1 MMGRPS
7 RWIIILGRRIKEG
20 GRPFFVGVRG
30 RGAMLECRLVR
41 TRLQAEVKP
50 KNLTVF
56 SGLRDRIISSE
67 NGFSRWRVI
76 LGVLVLR
83 RSLQSSMS

>member
-1 MMGRPS
+1 MSTGENKAS
-7 RWIIILGRRIKEG
+7 G
-20 GRPFFVGVRG
+20 GS
-30 RGAMLECRLVR
+30 
-41 TRLQAEVKP
+41 KP

-83 RSLQSSMS
+83 RSLESSMS